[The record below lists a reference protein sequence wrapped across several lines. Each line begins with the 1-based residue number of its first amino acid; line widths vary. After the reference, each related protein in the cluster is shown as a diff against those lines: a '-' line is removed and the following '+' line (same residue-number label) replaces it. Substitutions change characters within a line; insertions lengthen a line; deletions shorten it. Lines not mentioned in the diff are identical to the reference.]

1 MPPPPAEGLLLVGRV
16 AKPHGLRGEVIV
28 ELLSDRLE
36 RVSPG
41 SILRTDR
48 GRTLVIEASAP
59 HQHRWRVRFEGV
71 NDRNGADALHGA
83 ELYGEPLDVPGELWV
98 HELLGAEVFHVDG
111 RRLGVVEAV
120 EANPASDLL
129 VLDGERL
136 IPLTFVV
143 EQTPASAEEPVRVV
157 VDPPAGLLDED

>member
-1 MPPPPAEGLLLVGRV
+1 MSAGGPRPGLLLVARV

-28 ELLSDRLE
+28 ELVSDRLE

-41 SILRTDR
+41 SVLEAR
-48 GRTLVIEASAP
+48 GRTLVVETSAP

-71 NDRNGADALHGA
+71 RDRAGAEALHGL
-83 ELYGEPLDVPGELWV
+83 ELYAEPLDDPDTLWV
-98 HELLGAEVFHVDG
+98 HELIGAEVVDTTG
-111 RRLGVVEAV
+111 QRLGSVEAV
-120 EANPASDLL
+120 EANPAADLL

-143 EQTPASAEEPVRVV
+143 EHAPGRVV
-157 VDPPAGLLDED
+157 VDPPAGLFDE